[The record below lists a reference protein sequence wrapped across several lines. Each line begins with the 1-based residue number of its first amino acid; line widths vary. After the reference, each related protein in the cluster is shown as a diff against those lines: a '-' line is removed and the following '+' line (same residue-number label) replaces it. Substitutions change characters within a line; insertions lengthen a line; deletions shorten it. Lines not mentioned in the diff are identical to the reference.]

1 MKHKTSVLI
10 VNSKDKTAKVRQVP
24 THIIVHWRKYAV
36 FFSLFVISFF
46 LVSGFLIYQ
55 NTSQFYK
62 EKLERANYV
71 RSRIDLHKAL
81 TAFTTIDSGVF
92 RINSFLEEKGLRK
105 LKMENVGGI
114 GIDFDITYINEF
126 ADFYRQQV
134 LGLETTLNLAPIG
147 KPFDGK
153 ITSGYGYR
161 LNPFTGIGSEFH
173 SGIDFRGI
181 VGDSIKTTGSGVVAF
196 AGFKN
201 GYGRCI
207 IIEHKENLQTLYG
220 HLWQIHVKEGD
231 HVKSGQM
238 IGLMGSSGRS
248 NGPHLHYEI
257 IMNGERINPIKYV
270 NIDEEKED
278 SYG

>member
-10 VNSKDKTAKVRQVP
+10 VNSKEKTAKVRQVP

-36 FFSLFVISFF
+36 FFSLFVVSFF

-81 TAFTTIDSGVF
+81 TAFTTIDSGMF

-126 ADFYRQQV
+126 ADFYQQQV
-134 LGLETTLNLAPIG
+134 LGLENALNLAPIG

-161 LNPFTGIGSEFH
+161 LNPFTGMGSEFH
-173 SGIDFRGI
+173 SGVDFKGI
-181 VGDSIKTTGSGVVAF
+181 VGDSIKTTGAGVVTF

-207 IIEHKENLQTLYG
+207 IIEHEENLQTLYG
-220 HLWQIHVKEGD
+220 HLWQIHVKEGEY
-231 HVKSGQM
+231 VKSGQL
-238 IGLMGSSGRS
+238 IGLMGNSGRS
-248 NGPHLHYEI
+248 KGPHLHYEI
-257 IMNGERINPIKYV
+257 IMNGEKINPIKYV
-270 NIDEEKED
+270 NIDEEKE